1 MTTLHFIQKSKKR
14 EREDEEEDE
23 LDDKPK
29 AKPSKKQKNNHAVPS
44 KPGRYVLVNPQPDDE
59 SNDDDGTEEKEEADV
74 HETTDLEAD
83 VLEATDLIVRPWSA
97 LNPLLKTE
105 NFCCSLCFS
114 NGKQSESLMS
124 Y

>member
-14 EREDEEEDE
+14 EREEEEEDE

-74 HETTDLEAD
+74 LETTDLEAD

-97 LNPLLKTE
+97 LNPLLKTK
-105 NFCCSLCFS
+105 NFCCFPLF
-114 NGKQSESLMS
+114 
-124 Y
+124 